1 MGFFLGT
8 DGLYTSKSYL
18 YLLLLLNSI
27 IIIIDTNYCQH
38 STYQLLYFSH
48 FIYITSLNLNNSPI
62 GKVLLHPFCRRGIWV
77 SERQSNLT
85 KEHSY
90 KQQSLELNLLI
101 LDPTVLIP
109 IVDINVFHIISA
121 FHLRCTISLSPFKLG
136 MDM

>member
-1 MGFFLGT
+1 MSPDSREWASRTEPAADGSQRVEGPGDVGFFLGT

-62 GKVLLHPFCRRGIWV
+62 GKVLLHPFCRGGIWV
-77 SERQSNLT
+77 SESQSNLT

-90 KQQSLELNLLI
+90 KQQSLELDLLI
-101 LDPTVLIP
+101 LDPRV
-109 IVDINVFHIISA
+109 
-121 FHLRCTISLSPFKLG
+121 
-136 MDM
+136 